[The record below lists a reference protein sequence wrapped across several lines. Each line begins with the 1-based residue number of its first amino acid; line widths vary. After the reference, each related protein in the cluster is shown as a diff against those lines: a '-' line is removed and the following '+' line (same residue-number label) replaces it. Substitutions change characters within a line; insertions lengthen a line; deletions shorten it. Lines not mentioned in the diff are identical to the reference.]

1 MPKKDE
7 GSVVRSILTLSGAG
21 SVDGM
26 TDGQLLEQFLRRQ
39 DEGAEAAFAHL
50 VGVHG
55 PMVWD
60 VCRGVLSDSHAA
72 EDAFQATFLVLARR
86 AGSIRRRDAVG
97 PWLYGVARRVAVR
110 VKTAAVRRM
119 LREGQATE
127 MKATRI
133 PDPIRREQIEAVH
146 EEVDRLAEKYRAP
159 VVLCYFDGRTHAE
172 AARLL
177 KCPVG
182 TVSIRLSRAREVLR
196 DRLTRRGL
204 ALPAVWAGAMLRSE
218 TASAAMPT
226 GLAEA
231 TIKAAMNL
239 AAGKVITAGAVPA
252 SITQLVQG
260 EALTMSVT
268 KLAAVAAG
276 VVTAG
281 LVATGVG
288 LIAAGGRPAPVGQ
301 AAAPA
306 ARPGDAQPSPVAQ
319 GAAAPVRAEAD
330 DRRARAESRGNL
342 QALGLALINF
352 AHDRNPSLLP
362 AAAIRKDG
370 KPLLSWRV
378 SLLPLLGE
386 RALHAKFHLDEPWDS
401 PNNKALLDRMPAVY
415 APVMRKGEESK
426 HSTYYQVFAG
436 PGALFGGD
444 EGSRL
449 EAIKDR
455 AGLTIMVV
463 EAANPVPWTKPED
476 LPFDKEKPLPEL
488 GGLFKGGFHVVFA
501 DGSVRFL
508 GRRNKPEVLRALIT
522 PDGGEDIRPDELHP

>member
-1 MPKKDE
+1 MPKKVE
-7 GSVVRSILTLSGAG
+7 GSVVRSIRTSFSAG

-60 VCRGVLSDSHAA
+60 VCCGVLSDSHAA

-110 VKTAAVRRM
+110 AKTAAVRRG

-127 MKATRI
+127 MKATPI
-133 PDPIRREQIEAVH
+133 PDPIRREEIEALH

-204 ALPAVWAGAMLRSE
+204 AVPAVWAGAMVRSE
-218 TASAAMPT
+218 IASAAMPT

-239 AAGKVITAGAVPA
+239 AAGKVITAGTVPA
-252 SITQLVQG
+252 SIAQLIQG

-268 KLAAVAAG
+268 KLTAVAAG
-276 VVTAG
+276 VLTAG
-281 LVATGVG
+281 LVATSVG
-288 LIAAGGRPAPVGQ
+288 LLAAGGRPAPRGQ
-301 AAAPA
+301 AAPPPA
-306 ARPGDAQPSPVAQ
+306 RAGDAQTAPVAQ
-319 GAAAPVRAEAD
+319 GAAPPAQAEGD
-330 DRRARAESRGNL
+330 DPQALAESRKNL
-342 QALGLALINF
+342 RRLGFALISS
-352 AHDRNPSLLP
+352 AHDRNPSRLP

-378 SLLPLLGE
+378 ALLPLLGE
-386 RALHAKFHLDEPWDS
+386 QALYAKFHLDEPWDS

-415 APVMRKGEESK
+415 APVTRKGEESK

-436 PGALFGGD
+436 PGALFDGD
-444 EGSRL
+444 KGPDPD
-449 EAIKDR
+449 AIKDG

-463 EAANPVPWTKPED
+463 EAAKSVPWTKPED
-476 LPFDKEKPLPEL
+476 IPFDKEKPLPEL
-488 GGLFKGGFHVVFA
+488 GGLFKAGFYVLFA

-508 GRRNKPEVLRALIT
+508 GGKNKPEVLRALIT
-522 PDGGEDIRPDELHP
+522 PDGGEDIKPDEVQ